1 MYTPIEQMQ
10 IARALEGDMMTNMI
24 PMSRAEMAAVDHEK
38 YLQRSCCYHVDDT
51 MDPRG
56 QQRVGIS
63 GVHSIRRNSTEKSD
77 NLGHDE
83 SDKVFQK
90 KLPRI

>member
-1 MYTPIEQMQ
+1 MQ
-10 IARALEGDMMTNMI
+10 IARASEEGDMI
-24 PMSRAEMAAVDHEK
+24 PISSAEMAAVDHEK
-38 YLQRSCCYHVDDT
+38 YLQRSCRYHVDDT

-56 QQRVGIS
+56 RQSVGIS
-63 GVHSIRRNSTEKSD
+63 SVHSIRRNSTEKSD

-90 KLPRI
+90 KLPRV